1 MDAHAGPR
9 FPLGLGVLPPPGAE
23 AAVAAAAPAAA
34 PTPFTDAIMDA
45 VNGGIVNTS
54 AGYELPYPVYIASLE
69 PSLKHHYP
77 EPEVR
82 PRAPPAPAP
91 APAPA
96 PGAVG
101 NSVGYVRTLY
111 DFVRIHRPNPRNIW
125 TNQKIRTLFDNARTF
140 VDSPP
145 PGRALVYNAAAPA
158 PYKAAIQAYVNDAGN
173 QLAAGIP
180 GANVMIPLNIGP

>member
-1 MDAHAGPR
+1 
-9 FPLGLGVLPPPGAE
+9 
-23 AAVAAAAPAAA
+23 
-34 PTPFTDAIMDA
+34 MDA

-96 PGAVG
+96 PGADPVG
-101 NSVGYVRTLY
+101 PELFRIKTYLNDPAHANRRPPRMNYGTVNALVNRAKESAPVAALGTAVPFDVAAYRVAVLAHLNANAPGEFNFASVG
-111 DFVRIHRPNPRNIW
+111 P
-125 TNQKIRTLFDNARTF
+125 
-140 VDSPP
+140 
-145 PGRALVYNAAAPA
+145 
-158 PYKAAIQAYVNDAGN
+158 
-173 QLAAGIP
+173 
-180 GANVMIPLNIGP
+180 